1 MKSIKLLL
9 ILIVFSIFL
18 YGCAA
23 VLVGGLLMKSST
35 SEKQKTKF
43 LIELQKTNIE
53 REKNGLKPLDR
64 CIEIYHFD
72 PGWAEELDDCAFK
85 VDSLKKA
92 GAKYK
97 KVDW

>member
-53 REKNGLKPLDR
+53 RKKWVKAIDDALKSIILIR
-64 CIEIYHFD
+64 V
-72 PGWAEELDDCAFK
+72 G
-85 VDSLKKA
+85 
-92 GAKYK
+92 
-97 KVDW
+97 